1 MPKQT
6 LKTALV
12 AVLCLIAAG
21 ATAQLRE
28 FDITPVQSNRIPV
41 FRDHLGSEPGHKM
54 KSTSGWANNGNGSNA
69 SGFNGLPGGSRLSDG
84 TFLFVGRNGFFWSS
98 SEGNSDLA
106 WNRSLLNVNR
116 DLNRGL
122 SNKRNGFSVRCLR
135 D

>member
-28 FDITPVQSNRIPV
+28 FDIMPVQSNRIPV

-69 SGFNGLPGGSRLSDG
+69 SGFNGL
-84 TFLFVGRNGFFWSS
+84 FWSS
-98 SEGNSDLA
+98 SEGSSDFA
-106 WNRSLLNVNR
+106 WYRFLSNGFR
-116 DLNRGL
+116 DLPRYYVNE
-122 SNKRNGFSVRCLR
+122 SFGFSVRCLR